1 MEKKKYLMDIVLIR
15 LVLIGLL
22 ILYHSL
28 CIYTGAWEVP
38 YEPFEPI
45 AAYDWIGCFSHNFQL
60 EAMVFISGSLLG
72 YKLFRK
78 PDSLSFNICVVKK
91 VKRILLPCVIF
102 GCIYYAMFYDTSAPL
117 STILLK
123 IANGCGHLWFLPMIF
138 WCFVFTYVIVKF
150 TTSPNL
156 QNNIKIY
163 NLLLVI
169 FTLFSIYNPFGFMPF
184 GLGTVCSF
192 MLYFYW
198 GCLLRL
204 GYLRMPESSNR
215 NIFIAI
221 GLFASLFIVYML
233 LRHMTTTDLIQ
244 KAIKILGMNICH
256 LVMCVSAIFIMFGMA
271 NKPKVIAY
279 LASKPRLIT
288 LSGYCYGVYIY
299 QQFILKFLYY
309 KTSLPIV
316 VDELMLPWIAFIITL
331 TLSLSLCWLTLRT
344 RIGRFLI
351 G

>member
-1 MEKKKYLMDIVLIR
+1 
-15 LVLIGLL
+15 
-22 ILYHSL
+22 
-28 CIYTGAWEVP
+28 
-38 YEPFEPI
+38 
-45 AAYDWIGCFSHNFQL
+45 
-60 EAMVFISGSLLG
+60 
-72 YKLFRK
+72 
-78 PDSLSFNICVVKK
+78 
-91 VKRILLPCVIF
+91 
-102 GCIYYAMFYDTSAPL
+102 
-117 STILLK
+117 
-123 IANGCGHLWFLPMIF
+123 
-138 WCFVFTYVIVKF
+138 
-150 TTSPNL
+150 
-156 QNNIKIY
+156 
-163 NLLLVI
+163 
-169 FTLFSIYNPFGFMPF
+169 MPF